1 MNGPITDLQRTCNGP
16 ALEGVG
22 SSRRISLKPTLI
34 LRNGFGMVFTFFL
47 KDNVH
52 IVIAIENNGIIVTG
66 AFFTFFKHTE
76 QGESARNKC
85 LLLCC

>member
-1 MNGPITDLQRTCNGP
+1 M
-16 ALEGVG
+16 EGVG

-66 AFFTFFKHTE
+66 AFFAFFKHTE
-76 QGESARNKC
+76 QGESAMI
-85 LLLCC
+85 

>member
-1 MNGPITDLQRTCNGP
+1 MNGLITDLQRTCNGP

-66 AFFTFFKHTE
+66 AFFAFFKHTE
-76 QGESARNKC
+76 QGESAMI
-85 LLLCC
+85 